1 MDVTF
6 STTFA
11 KSLRFTQRQPTLGLQ
26 LDLQI
31 GDLTRLTDRQNSF
44 WMLKSQYTDQPAQQL
59 FKDVQQ
65 QLVRLQAAIANG
77 HALRVWCSETAEDQL
92 GFMWLC
98 DQLKAVD
105 VAVTQVKVPLDFAY
119 ATPIPSFQQFSR
131 LGEMDPQQILTW
143 QLPET
148 TVTKAER
155 QAFSYAWQ
163 SLATENA
170 ALRVALNGRPMSV
183 PADFF
188 DAWFLP
194 YVHSAL
200 AVDAAF
206 SQLLEGFPPGM
217 PTWWLQSRLANL
229 CKP

>member
-11 KSLRFTQRQPTLGLQ
+11 KSLRFTQRQPALGLQ
-26 LDLQI
+26 LELQI
-31 GDLTRLTDRQNSF
+31 GDLTRLDDGRDPF
-44 WMLKSQYTDQPAQQL
+44 WTSKSQYTDQSAQQL
-59 FKDVQQ
+59 FEDVQQ
-65 QLVRLQAAIANG
+65 QLIGLQSVIANDD
-77 HALRVWCSETAEDQL
+77 ALRVWCCETAEDQL

-98 DQLKAVD
+98 HQLKAVD
-105 VAVTQVKVPLDFAY
+105 VAVTQVKVPLDVTCAMP
-119 ATPIPSFQQFSR
+119 TPSFQQFSG

-148 TVTKAER
+148 TVTLAER

-163 SLATENA
+163 SLATENT

-183 PADFF
+183 PAVFF

-194 YVHSAL
+194 YVHSEST
-200 AVDAAF
+200 VDVAF
-206 SQLLEGFPPGM
+206 GQLLEEFPPGM
-217 PTWWLQSRLANL
+217 PAWWLQSRLTNL
-229 CKP
+229 QKS